1 MAIKALF
8 IYIPVAV
15 AVLQIVIMMFYKL
28 DKEYDGIVE
37 DLKQGKTAVA
47 K

>member
-15 AVLQIVIMMFYKL
+15 AIFQIVIMLFYKL

-37 DLKQGKTAVA
+37 DLKNGKGA
-47 K
+47 KEA